1 VGRVGADV
9 EAHEM
14 IFGLGVPE
22 ILVILVVALVVF
34 GPDRLPMVA
43 AQVGRWVRDFR
54 RMTADLTAE
63 FQSVTK
69 EFSDE
74 FEELR
79 AVTQDLQNELRGV
92 QADLANEVRTINQT
106 LLGEEA
112 APAALP
118 AGGEAQTWASAS
130 PGAVAAA
137 EAGWN
142 PSTVSQEAVMSA
154 APPPEATKADP
165 RADVSLFDLDDVVI
179 MPRTARPLN
188 GAHALNGH
196 TEAEAI
202 PPRQVRQPRPPRPA
216 YRRPLS
222 RAG

>member
-1 VGRVGADV
+1 LGWVGADA

-14 IFGLGVPE
+14 IFGLGIPE
-22 ILVILVVALVVF
+22 IMVILVVALVVF
-34 GPDRLPMVA
+34 GPDRLPTVA

-63 FQSVTK
+63 FHSVTK
-69 EFSDE
+69 EFSNE

-92 QADLANEVRTINQT
+92 QADLANEMRTINQT

-118 AGGEAQTWASAS
+118 AGGEAQTWAPAS
-130 PGAVAAA
+130 PGVVAAS
-137 EAGWN
+137 EAGWTT
-142 PSTVSQEAVMSA
+142 STESQETVMSA
-154 APPPEATKADP
+154 APPLEATKADP
-165 RADVSLFDLDDVVI
+165 RADVSLFDLDDVVV
-179 MPRTARPLN
+179 MPRTTRLLN
-188 GAHALNGH
+188 GSHALNGH
-196 TEAEAI
+196 AEAAVV
-202 PPRQVRQPRPPRPA
+202 PPRQSRQPRPPRPT

-222 RAG
+222 RVG

>member
-1 VGRVGADV
+1 VGADA

-14 IFGLGVPE
+14 IFGLGIPE
-22 ILVILVVALVVF
+22 IMVILVVALVVF
-34 GPDRLPMVA
+34 GPDRLPTVA

-92 QADLANEVRTINQT
+92 QSDLANEMRAINQT
-106 LLGEEA
+106 LQGEEA

-118 AGGEAQTWASAS
+118 AGNEAQTWASAS
-130 PGAVAAA
+130 PGAVGA
-137 EAGWN
+137 EGGWTT
-142 PSTVSQEAVMSA
+142 STVSQEAVMSA

-165 RADVSLFDLDDVVI
+165 RADVSMFDLDDVVV
-179 MPRTARPLN
+179 MPRTERPLN

-196 TEAEAI
+196 AEAEAV
-202 PPRQVRQPRPPRPA
+202 PPRQTRQPRPPRPA

-222 RAG
+222 RVG